1 MEKYRG
7 EWIPCSRRLPSC
19 DDLKD
24 IGVIATVEGREGN
37 VVYTHGV
44 VSDAWYEDGKWYVNG
59 VLLETAKVT
68 ARMPFPEGYKESEEQ
83 C

>member
-1 MEKYRG
+1 MSK
-7 EWIPCSRRLPSC
+7 WIPCSRRLPNS
-19 DDLKD
+19 DDMKD

-37 VVYTHGV
+37 VIYKHGV
-44 VSDAWYEDGKWYVNG
+44 VSDAWYEDGKWYING

-68 ARMPFPEGYKESEEQ
+68 AWMPFPKGYKESEEQ

>member
-1 MEKYRG
+1 MSK
-7 EWIPCSRRLPSC
+7 WIPCSERLPSSE
-19 DDLKD
+19 DLKD

-37 VVYTHGV
+37 VSYKHGV

-68 ARMPFPEGYKESEEQ
+68 AWMPFPKGYKESEEQ